1 MRSQEELLAGMANA
15 STEIEPVMTLDDA
28 YYVYD
33 MLMEFYDEF
42 HNVENYALLKKKEH
56 NLKFGT
62 RYGLDGNPIYSSKIF
77 SDVSVS
83 PEDMKFR
90 IDVVNA
96 NNLDQYNTLLNLVG
110 SHTYVAVPGRQ
121 ISAIIWEENTN
132 TIVGFTRVNSPTL
145 NMKPRS
151 TAFDYNLSKSFDEIN
166 NNMMVGTVIVPTQP
180 FGYNY
185 LGGKLL
191 ALLCVSN
198 EMRELMN
205 TRYDIDIKYFETTA
219 LYGSIKGTSQYD
231 GLKPYIRNGGL
242 TESKMIPIPTNK
254 IVKNLYKRFE
264 KFRQNGALFGILT
277 GSIKI
282 KVLGKIYGLT
292 LAKLKEEA
300 PEKHLKLKEMMAKK
314 TKEVTTQKLYYYS
327 TYGVGNLKD
336 HVIDKQDP
344 KFNIPASRF
353 DMDSVVDWWKKKAVK
368 RYAKLKAD
376 DNIQTKVEL
385 WTDESID
392 NVDIQM
398 IR

>member
-1 MRSQEELLAGMANA
+1 MRSQAELLAGMAN
-15 STEIEPVMTLDDA
+15 SSIDVEPVITADDA

-33 MLMEFYDEF
+33 MLMDFYDEF
-42 HNVENYALLKKKEH
+42 HNVEDYALLKKKEH

-62 RYGLDGNPIYSSKIF
+62 RYGLDGKPIYSSKIF
-77 SDVSVS
+77 SDPSVS
-83 PEDMKFR
+83 PLDMKFR

-121 ISAIIWEENTN
+121 ISSIIWEENTN
-132 TIVGFTRVNSPTL
+132 TIIGFIRVNSPTL

-151 TAFDYNLSKSFDEIN
+151 TAFDFNLSQSFDEIN
-166 NNMMVGTVIVPTQP
+166 NNMMVATVIVPTQP

-191 ALLCVSN
+191 ALIATSN
-198 EMRELMN
+198 EMREIMN
-205 TRYDIDIKYFETTA
+205 SRYDIDIKYLETTA
-219 LYGSIKGTSQYD
+219 LYGSIKGMSQYD

-254 IVKNLYKRFE
+254 VVKAMYNRFE
-264 KFRQNGALFGILT
+264 KFRMNGNLFGICT

-292 LAKLKEEA
+292 LSKLKEIDID
-300 PEKHLKLKEMMAKK
+300 KHNNLKAMMAKK

-327 TYGVGNLKD
+327 TYGVGNIKEF
-336 HVIDKQDP
+336 VIDKEQP

-353 DMDSVVDWWKKKAVK
+353 DIDSVVEWWKKKSVK
-368 RYAKLKAD
+368 RWNKLVAD
-376 DNIQTKVEL
+376 DRIATDVEL
-385 WTDESID
+385 WTDDRIEA
-392 NVDIQM
+392 VDIQM